1 MPITKV
7 PIVHKFGILSQ
18 THQHDLKE
26 RLTRKAVG
34 NRDSNSPSKSRA
46 CDSYRACDLQHLVQQ
61 LNDESDNLNVFE
73 LQEKIIGYQQKLK
86 FQLSSLDI
94 KNQLAVLESCW
105 SDLFLIST
113 CKDVKLRRGALC
125 LLQESLIN
133 APLSKK
139 LLKILLE
146 IGVGC
151 LQLVYLDEQV
161 NSTNNRTLLK
171 VTQSLYSRLYYHYLV
186 NDITNIFADDMQSI
200 IAMNDGLKKQLCEFQ
215 ENPINYM
222 MMYNIISMIDSISE
236 GGFNESPQETVSE
249 SNGGLLPIHHMC
261 NEDSILKG
269 CLRVWYCTS
278 RELPVPQTLIESIL
292 ETQIKPHLKPHSWC
306 CKILALHCLSE
317 CAKLKVEYVQ
327 LLLQLGCHMISQMSR
342 DVSTNPPITR
352 TDITEN
358 VDTSNELQ
366 SPSNKLDCKNK
377 AVYVE
382 KIEERSWLY
391 VALYLHSLSQVVK
404 HALTTGVKKIALLGT
419 DNLHGLV
426 EFLKEK
432 YEWKVQ
438 YTCYQLLYD
447 VYNHLKVT
455 GDSVLNTVWYH
466 ISKNED
472 RRKHPNFLNIIKV
485 NEVLNEDSKETCYG
499 QLYSKISTNMCVVI
513 FANVHCLLLPTNTHN
528 IETEERER
536 HESNKVITGQIMLPG
551 NSNKRNSSKIATA
564 TATVKKS
571 VFLPDTV
578 VKPARHST
586 LKTSYEFD
594 STSELER
601 VVSQQYHKEVLE
613 DEIEREKMLDKNSNS
628 NIQKKISL

>member
-105 SDLFLIST
+105 SDLFLVST

-222 MMYNIISMIDSISE
+222 MMYNIISMIDSMSK

-249 SNGGLLPIHHMC
+249 NNGGLLPIHLMC
-261 NEDSILKG
+261 NEDSMLKG

-292 ETQIKPHLKPHSWC
+292 ETQIKPHLKPNSWC
-306 CKILALHCLSE
+306 SKILALHCLSE
-317 CAKLKVEYVQ
+317 CGKLKVEYVQ

-352 TDITEN
+352 TDITET
-358 VDTSNELQ
+358 VDTSYKLQ

-377 AVYVE
+377 TEYVE
-382 KIEERSWLY
+382 QIEERSWIY
-391 VALYLHSLSQVVK
+391 IALYLNCLSQVIK
-404 HALTTGVKKIALLGT
+404 HALTTGVKKVALLGT

-432 YEWKVQ
+432 YQWKVQ

-466 ISKNED
+466 ISKYED
-472 RRKHPNFLNIIKV
+472 RRKHPSFLNIIKV
-485 NEVLNEDSKETCYG
+485 NEDSQETCYG
-499 QLYSKISTNMCVVI
+499 QLYSKISTNLCVII
-513 FANVHCLLLPTNTHN
+513 FANDHCPLLPTNTQN

-536 HESNKVITGQIMLPG
+536 RESKKVITGQIMLPG
-551 NSNKRNSSKIATA
+551 NSNKRNSSKTAAA
-564 TATVKKS
+564 TATVKKKCFS
-571 VFLPDTV
+571 
-578 VKPARHST
+578 S
-586 LKTSYEFD
+586 
-594 STSELER
+594 
-601 VVSQQYHKEVLE
+601 
-613 DEIEREKMLDKNSNS
+613 
-628 NIQKKISL
+628 